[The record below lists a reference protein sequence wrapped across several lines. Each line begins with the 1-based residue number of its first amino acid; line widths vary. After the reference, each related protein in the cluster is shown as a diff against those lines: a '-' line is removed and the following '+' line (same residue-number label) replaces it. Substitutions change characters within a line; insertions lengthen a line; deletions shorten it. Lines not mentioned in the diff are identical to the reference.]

1 MNPTPDTT
9 AAGNGGTFDP
19 QQAAALL
26 DQTERQARRQL
37 QPFPPWLLVFRAF
50 LGLAAFGA
58 IWLSVRDQHP
68 YKGPTAVAFVIVVL
82 FVLIHSAV
90 TFTVAKRATI
100 GVRGRSRL
108 RPAEIAILAASW
120 IVPFVIMAVLAGNGT
135 SPAIVWGLYP
145 ITLPLITA
153 GLAWAGVTAARR
165 QWRRCGTGLAVAVVG
180 AAGLA
185 AGAPAAWL
193 VVGVGLCA
201 VLLGNAAAIIWQRG
215 RSAVRP

>member
-1 MNPTPDTT
+1 MNHTPDTT
-9 AAGNGGTFDP
+9 AAGNGGNFDP

-37 QPFPPWLLVFRAF
+37 QPFPPWLLVFRAV
-50 LGLAAFGA
+50 LVLAAFGA
-58 IWLSVRDQHP
+58 IWLSVRGQHP
-68 YKGPTAVAFVIVVL
+68 YKGPTAAAFVIVVL

-90 TFTVAKRATI
+90 TFTVAKRATT
-100 GVRGRSRL
+100 GVTGRSRL
-108 RPAEIAILAASW
+108 RPAEITILAAAW
-120 IVPFVIMAVLAGNGT
+120 IVPFVVMAVLADAGT

-145 ITLPLITA
+145 ITLPLISA
-153 GLAWAGVTAARR
+153 GLAWAGITAGRA

-185 AGAPAAWL
+185 AGAPAVWL

-201 VLLGNAAAIIWQRG
+201 VLLAGAAITAWQQRHG
-215 RSAVRP
+215 LARA